1 MLDEY
6 KEDQKVIYQIL
17 KNAVEKNKYSH
28 AYIFETNGNK
38 DALSLALSFSK
49 YLLCPKKYSNNKK
62 CVDCTQCN
70 RIDKNEFTELKIIY
84 PDGMWIKKEQL
95 IELKNEFKNKS
106 IEADKKVYI
115 ISDASKLNE
124 SSSNSLLKFLEE
136 PEDNII
142 AILLV
147 DNVHQLLDT
156 IISRC
161 QIISIKNKNLNNDI
175 KSNLSNYDEELDID
189 EIIVDTIK
197 FTNYL
202 EKNRI
207 ITLLNTKKLFMN
219 KFTEKQKII
228 LFFEIMTLYYKDIIN
243 IKLNR
248 KRSFFQ
254 DDYMITIAKNNN
266 LNQLNKKIN
275 IILNLK
281 EKIYVNVNLN
291 LLVDKLIIEVGGV
304 K

>member
-6 KEDQKVIYQIL
+6 KEDQNIIYKIL

-38 DALSLALSFSK
+38 EALNLAISFSK
-49 YLLCPKKYSNNKK
+49 YLLCPNKYSNNKK
-62 CVDCTQCN
+62 CVNCTQCN
-70 RIDKNEFTELKIIY
+70 RIDKNEFTELKILY

-95 IELKNEFKNKS
+95 VELKNEFKNKS
-106 IEADKKVYI
+106 IESDKKIYI

-161 QIISIKNKNLNNDI
+161 QIISLKNNKLNNDI
-175 KSNLSNYDEELDID
+175 KSNLSNYNEEIEID
-189 EIIVDTIK
+189 EVITNTIK
-197 FTNYL
+197 FVNYL
-202 EKNRI
+202 EKNKL
-207 ITLLNTKKLFMN
+207 ITLLNTKKLFLN
-219 KFTEKQKII
+219 KFIDRQNII
-228 LFFEIMTLYYKDIIN
+228 LCFEIMILYYKEIIN

-248 KRSFFQ
+248 EINFFK
-254 DDYMITIAKNNN
+254 DDNMISIANNN
-266 LNQLNKKIN
+266 KISQLNKKIN
-275 IILNLK
+275 IILDLK
-281 EKIYVNVNLN
+281 DKIYVNVNTN